1 MAHNSITGGMMD
13 DLGLWAFLGILFLIL
28 ALLIW
33 YRAKHPTSYDSSMS
47 DEEEQDW
54 MDDLLFPPF
63 YNSCDD
69 SSNDNED

>member
-1 MAHNSITGGMMD
+1 ME

-28 ALLIW
+28 APLIL
-33 YRAKHPTSYDSSMS
+33 YGAKHPTSCDSSMS

-69 SSNDNED
+69 SSNDDNED